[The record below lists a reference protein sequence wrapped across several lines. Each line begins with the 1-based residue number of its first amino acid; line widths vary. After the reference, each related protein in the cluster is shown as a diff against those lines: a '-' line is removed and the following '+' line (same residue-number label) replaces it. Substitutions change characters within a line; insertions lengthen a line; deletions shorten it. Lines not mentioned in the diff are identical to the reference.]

1 MQPYKPLNEKQ
12 AEEQSFA
19 RLAGRRR
26 DLNNA
31 HKILAT
37 PNYRR
42 TQNLI
47 MPLSLYI
54 YICII
59 YFYIYPK
66 MLQFAGYG
74 QFVLVLL

>member
-26 DLNNA
+26 DLNNT

-47 MPLSLYI
+47 MPLSIYIFMYNIFLYI
-54 YICII
+54 S
-59 YFYIYPK
+59 
-66 MLQFAGYG
+66 
-74 QFVLVLL
+74 